1 MATQAQIDANRR
13 NAQKSTGPRSLAGK
27 AVSRMN
33 ALKSGVHAES
43 EIIRGENPAGLEAL
57 TSEYIERFH
66 PATPEQRFY
75 VDILIR
81 DDWKLRRLSKAEAE
95 MWNRTMEGVFL
106 LEEANQTFARLQRR
120 INDLERSYKAALRE
134 LERLQE
140 QLPDGPGPQPL
151 EPVDS
156 STQIGFVPPNG
167 IEPCPRP
174 SSALDKLVH
183 RTLAPGFAVLALSS
197 NPGGEPPLLR

>member
-1 MATQAQIDANRR
+1 MASQKQIEANRR
-13 NAQKSTGPRSLAGK
+13 NAEKSTGPRSVAGK
-27 AVSRMN
+27 AVSMN

-43 EIIRGENPAGLEAL
+43 EIIRGENAADLEAL
-57 TSEYIERFH
+57 TAEYIERFH
-66 PATPEQRFY
+66 PTTPEQHFY

-81 DDWKLRRLSKAEAE
+81 DDWKMRRLSKAEAE
-95 MWNRTMEGVFL
+95 MWNFTMEGVCR

-156 STQIGFVPPNG
+156 SDQIGFVPPNG
-167 IEPCPRP
+167 IERCPPPTAPLDELPLPMPIARSVRP
-174 SSALDKLVH
+174 TSGIGL
-183 RTLAPGFAVLALSS
+183 
-197 NPGGEPPLLR
+197 